1 MDIKQYMKNRFGS
14 TTVVS
19 TTYGYGSEY
28 GYGYGSEYGGDYY
41 ETRGFEREHSREWR
55 PLRTNNNISWNDE
68 EEENGE
74 EVGYFQSVW
83 NVTFHHKYFDVN
95 GNSYTVVD
103 TRDRED
109 GVKEDMVQ
117 VKKNTENKR
126 NKQKPTWMTFKEF
139 NKLIVSR

>member
-28 GYGYGSEYGGDYY
+28 GYGYGGDYY
-41 ETRGFEREHSREWR
+41 EKEHSREWR

-68 EEENGE
+68 EEV
-74 EVGYFQSVW
+74 EVGYFQSIW
-83 NVTFHHKYFDVN
+83 NVVFHTKYYDVN

-126 NKQKPTWMTFKEF
+126 NKQKPTWMAFKEF

>member
-1 MDIKQYMKNRFGS
+1 MKNRFGS

-28 GYGYGSEYGGDYY
+28 GYGYGGDYY
-41 ETRGFEREHSREWR
+41 EKEHSREWR

-68 EEENGE
+68 EEV
-74 EVGYFQSVW
+74 EVGYFQSIW
-83 NVTFHHKYFDVN
+83 NVVFHTKYYDVN

-126 NKQKPTWMTFKEF
+126 NKQKPTWMAFKEF

>member
-28 GYGYGSEYGGDYY
+28 GYGYGGDYH
-41 ETRGFEREHSREWR
+41 EREYSREWR

-68 EEENGE
+68 EEE

-83 NVTFHHKYFDVN
+83 NVIFHTKYFDKN

>member
-19 TTYGYGSEY
+19 TTYGYGGDY
-28 GYGYGSEYGGDYY
+28 GYGYGGDYH
-41 ETRGFEREHSREWR
+41 EREYSREWR

-68 EEENGE
+68 EEE
-74 EVGYFQSVW
+74 EVGFFQSVW